1 MSYPPPY
8 PPPPWGP
15 PGYGPPAWS
24 HGPVAQPPGVPFPP
38 RSRRRTVAWVI
49 GGVVAAAAVL
59 TLVVLAGLRVGRDG
73 APAIAAG
80 AGAGA
85 GLTSV
90 STAPPSEWRELG
102 DDEGLDSYA
111 ERCHDGDMQACDDLY
126 GLSDVMSRYEQYGL
140 TCGGRVKAA
149 SLLSCTQLDDD

>member
-15 PGYGPPAWS
+15 PGYGPPAWP
-24 HGPVAQPPGVPFPP
+24 HRPVG
-38 RSRRRTVAWVI
+38 SRRRTVAWVV

-85 GLTSV
+85 RAGAGSTSV
-90 STAPPSEWRELG
+90 TTAPPSEWRELG

-126 GLSDVMSRYEQYGL
+126 VLSDVMSPYEQYGV

-149 SLLSCTQLDDD
+149 SLVSCTRLDDD